1 MSRARPGDKNNPRGM
16 VFQNHH
22 RYAKS
27 LSLVSRRHSESG
39 LFELRWLVHT
49 SVALIS
55 SFREVGSPRHC
66 LLQTARGA
74 SKAPLPHSETASFVL
89 FPAMFHTREPVL
101 VDRPF
106 ARCVDFVMTHVKT
119 LPLEVI
125 VSPFWV
131 GFRFGDFI
139 GSALRG

>member
-1 MSRARPGDKNNPRGM
+1 
-16 VFQNHH
+16 
-22 RYAKS
+22 
-27 LSLVSRRHSESG
+27 
-39 LFELRWLVHT
+39 
-49 SVALIS
+49 
-55 SFREVGSPRHC
+55 
-66 LLQTARGA
+66 
-74 SKAPLPHSETASFVL
+74 
-89 FPAMFHTREPVL
+89 MFHTREPVL

>member
-1 MSRARPGDKNNPRGM
+1 VSRALPGDKNNPRGM

-74 SKAPLPHSETASFVL
+74 SKAPLPHSETASFFL

-101 VDRPF
+101 VDREF
-106 ARCVDFVMTHVKT
+106 ARCVDFVTTHVKT

-125 VSPFWV
+125 VSPFRV

-139 GSALRG
+139 GRALRG